1 MLRFLWVLLFACSL
15 TIPAIAQQQSSAG
28 PGQDEDRARST
39 ERSHETGES
48 SSRDTRIDL
57 SAPANDAKDHPFS
70 AAAVS
75 DATEDDSAPDSSDVQ
90 EMHPW
95 DPHKALK
102 DIEVGDFYFKRKNYK
117 AAMSRYREA
126 LVFKDNDAIANFRL
140 AQCLEKFNKLDEAR
154 QHYQQYLKILPHGP
168 LSEDAHKALA
178 RLDTSQAVP
187 PTSAETEKP

>member
-1 MLRFLWVLLFACSL
+1 MLFFAASL
-15 TIPAIAQQQSSAG
+15 TIPAIAQQPAASG
-28 PGQDEDRARST
+28 PGQNEDGARSA
-39 ERSHETGES
+39 ERSRESEES

-70 AAAVS
+70 SAAVS
-75 DATEDDSAPDSSDVQ
+75 DATEDDSSADSSDVQ

-126 LVFKDNDAIANFRL
+126 LVYKDNDAIANFRL
-140 AQCLEKFNKLDEAR
+140 AECLEKFNKLDEAR

-168 LSEDAHKALA
+168 LSEDAHRALA
-178 RLDTSQAVP
+178 RLDASSAAP
-187 PTSAETEKP
+187 GSPTAKTEKP